1 MEEYTTVPAVLR
13 VKHNRIKAARES
25 GTEDRLAV
33 FCNQRLRRHAAAPAA
48 CQPITAQPVAALLLW
63 WRRGGVAALAQTFR
77 PAQQPRVLVNA
88 PPAAALLAFWA
99 AGSRRRHLLVRA
111 AAAVALAGREEIR
124 ARWEAAAV
132 AADAVIL
139 VTALLHGRFLI
150 RAAAVAC
157 LARHEECRALWEAAS
172 VTARPVLGVLR
183 AAPLLRRRRWI
194 LLIRAAAEVAVAGHQ
209 EVGSRVEAAAIA
221 AHALW
226 LSTALILV
234 HVAHAACLR
243 GADGVLCEGA
253 AVHALPAAACLSV
266 TAHALCLAARL
277 WGRRG
282 LIAAPAEDQGARNRL
297 VRVGEAVKAAA
308 EAAFGAAVVNR
319 RGGRWGLVAAVALG
333 GADP

>member
-1 MEEYTTVPAVLR
+1 LEEYTTVPAVLR

-88 PPAAALLAFWA
+88 LPVAALLAFWA

-111 AAAVALAGREEIR
+111 AAEVAVTGNQEVGATVK
-124 ARWEAAAV
+124 AAAV
-132 AADAVIL
+132 AA
-139 VTALLHGRFLI
+139 
-150 RAAAVAC
+150 
-157 LARHEECRALWEAAS
+157 
-172 VTARPVLGVLR
+172 
-183 AAPLLRRRRWI
+183 
-194 LLIRAAAEVAVAGHQ
+194 
-209 EVGSRVEAAAIA
+209 
-221 AHALW
+221 HALR
-226 LSTALILV
+226 LSTALLLV

-243 GADGVLCEGA
+243 GADGVLGEGA

-282 LIAAPAEDQGARNRL
+282 
-297 VRVGEAVKAAA
+297 
-308 EAAFGAAVVNR
+308 
-319 RGGRWGLVAAVALG
+319 WGLVAASTENV
-333 GADP
+333 GARH